1 VSGLYV
7 GEAGHGSPALV
18 LLHGLGVN
26 GAVWDRLI
34 ALLAPVW
41 PGRILA
47 PDLRG
52 HGRSPHE
59 RPYGFGQHAADV
71 AALVASEREPIAV
84 VGHSMGG
91 AIGLVLATGWFG
103 VEVASVFA
111 FGVKVRWTEDDLGK
125 MRAFGQSQTRWFET
139 RDEAVTRFLRVAG
152 LEGLVE
158 PTDSVVHAGIVA
170 ENGRYRLAADN
181 ATVLAGPLD
190 MAVLKAIPSRVTLA
204 CGSNDGVVAID
215 ELRVYDRDA
224 LELANVGHNAHVE
237 NPALLRD
244 EIVRLTRGGAS

>member
-1 VSGLYV
+1 MSRLHAR
-7 GEAGHGSPALV
+7 EAGRGSPALV

-34 ALLAPVW
+34 ALLEPAW
-41 PGRILA
+41 PARIVA

-71 AALVASEREPIAV
+71 AALVDGEREPIVV

-103 VEVASVFA
+103 VDVASVFA
-111 FGVKVRWTEDDLGK
+111 FGVKVTWTEDELTK
-125 MRAFGQSQTRWFET
+125 MRAFGQSKTRWFET
-139 RDEAVTRFLRVAG
+139 RDEAVDRFLRVAG
-152 LEGLVE
+152 LDGLVE
-158 PTDSVVHAGIVA
+158 RDDPVVDAGIVA
-170 ENGRYRLAADN
+170 ENGRYRLAADP

-190 MAVLKAIPSRVTLA
+190 MAILKTIPSRVTLA
-204 CGSNDGVVAID
+204 CGADDALVTLD
-215 ELRVYDRDA
+215 ELRLYDPNAIA
-224 LELANVGHNAHVE
+224 LPDVGHNVHVE
-237 NPALLRD
+237 APSLLA
-244 EIVRLTRGGAS
+244 ELSGRLL